1 MSSKRQYNLRKRKY
15 IVDPKELARFELMSE
30 DEFISEAEAIMTI
43 PDHYPIL
50 TRHNATCD
58 DFSTDSPCPEE
69 SSAQNEPSVHIPWL
83 VEKSLTEEEKKE
95 QQEFRQAQ
103 LLYKMFMTGTMTV
116 NVAPKK
122 GITKIKPITNADNN
136 VTGIKICF
144 AIPFKSDTDFETELF
159 GEKLIRAESHL
170 VLSFNSSM
178 IVLSNEETEQIKKML
193 NAKLTVK
200 PIKQLVRNIMYEENT
215 KEHITAMSINFCVP
229 LSPDRDFETELFG
242 EKIALI
248 TL

>member
-15 IVDPKELARFELMSE
+15 IVDPKELARFEQMTE
-30 DEFISEAEAIMTI
+30 DQFMSEAEAILTM
-43 PDHYPIL
+43 PDHNPVL
-50 TRHNATCD
+50 ARHDATCD

-69 SSAQNEPSVHIPWL
+69 SDPSVHIPWL
-83 VEKSLTEEEKKE
+83 VQKPLTEGEKKE
-95 QQEFRQAQ
+95 QQEFDQAK
-103 LLYKMFMTGTMTV
+103 LLYKMFMTGAMTV

-122 GITKIKPITNADNN
+122 AITKIEPIRNGENN
-136 VTGIKICF
+136 VTGVKIRF
-144 AIPFKSDTDFETELF
+144 AIPFKSDIDFETQLF
-159 GEKLIRAESHL
+159 GEKLVRAESHL

-200 PIKQLVRNIMYEENT
+200 PIKQLVRNIMYEENA